1 MLNPKQFGK
10 PKPIRSTQPSQM
22 PKAKS
27 SSAGY
32 KFLPPF
38 KTQEERDLME
48 AKAKALNA
56 KTSRMQSEG

>member
-10 PKPIRSTQPSQM
+10 PKPIKAAQPPQP

-27 SSAGY
+27 SAAGY

-48 AKAKALNA
+48 AKAKALNLQT
-56 KTSRMQSEG
+56 KKNL